1 MNETNADNPKR
12 VRFVILHH
20 QPDPREHSASATNQF
35 PQHWDFMVEQA
46 ETLATW
52 QLQSNPT
59 TNPTATINAK
69 RIADHRKAYLEY
81 EGPISQ
87 NRGQVQ
93 RIDSGTCVLRE
104 STPTNWIIELKG
116 KKLVGQYKL
125 RSTNDNRW
133 TWRPKIEK

>member
-1 MNETNADNPKR
+1 MNETNTDNPKR

-20 QPDPREHSASATNQF
+20 QPDPREHSPSATNQF
-35 PQHWDFMVEQA
+35 PEHWDFMVEQA

-69 RIADHRKAYLEY
+69 RIADHRRAYLEY

-93 RIDSGTCVLRE
+93 RIESGTCAVLE
-104 STPTNWIIELKG
+104 SSTSRWILDLQGQHLNGKHELNRVAHLLWRWG
-116 KKLVGQYKL
+116 K
-125 RSTNDNRW
+125 R
-133 TWRPKIEK
+133 